1 MQATF
6 ALCPVRYCLLLL
18 VDDEAL
24 KLLHGF
30 RNFNMST
37 SNLPLTDSPWGVID
51 PSPMCYRNLAPQA
64 LASELRHL
72 SAARTIG
79 TTHCVTFQPC
89 LEAIN
94 QDRYDVQEWDLPS
107 GKWTFAAVF
116 DGRPSALTLSRHIF
130 HAVSRSR
137 RGKNR

>member
-1 MQATF
+1 MQASF
-6 ALCPVRYCLLLL
+6 ALCPCATVCCCWLTTSC
-18 VDDEAL
+18 
-24 KLLHGF
+24 
-30 RNFNMST
+30 ST
-37 SNLPLTDSPWGVID
+37 IFEILICQPLTLPLTDSPWGVID

-94 QDRYDVQEWDLPS
+94 QDRYDVQEWTCQVANGPLLQFSMVAIGADS
-107 GKWTFAAVF
+107 FSTYVF
-116 DGRPSALTLSRHIF
+116 MRYPGP
-130 HAVSRSR
+130 R